1 MDNKQKIFSETLRA
15 KRHENKLT
23 QEQAAELLE
32 ISTRWYND
40 LENGKG
46 EPGFKTIC
54 KISKAYGI
62 NFADFAEDE
71 ENII

>member
-1 MDNKQKIFSETLRA
+1 MDEQKRFSAMLRA
-15 KRHENKLT
+15 KRYENKLS
-23 QEQAAELLE
+23 QEKAAEILGV
-32 ISTRWYND
+32 STRWYND